1 VGVRDWITQRLA
13 EFLHQPLGH
22 YERRGW
28 NDFEALKRQIRKGD
42 VLLIEG
48 DQRIS
53 AVIKY
58 LTQSSWSHAAIY
70 VGDELLQRG
79 GELGERALAS
89 FGDEAKHLMVE
100 ALFEGVVA
108 SPLVKYVDF
117 NVRLCRPHRL
127 RSEHLGIIL
136 DDAVEAIG
144 WRYDVRNILELAFH
158 LVLVSLFPSRYRS
171 DALRCASNATTEV
184 ICTSLL
190 GRLFHKVRYPVLPS
204 VTFPEGA
211 APGVPAPRRFPLS
224 LFRRRRSRRPGVFRR
239 RHHTLLTPRDFD
251 LSPYFD
257 IVKFNVIEQRG
268 FDYQQM
274 EWVDDP
280 QVEVG

>member
-1 VGVRDWITQRLA
+1 VRLA
-13 EFLHQPLGH
+13 EFLNKPLGH
-22 YERRGW
+22 YEQRGW
-28 NDFEALKRQIRKGD
+28 NDFNALKGQMRKGD

-48 DQRIS
+48 DQRVS
-53 AVIKY
+53 SVIKY

-70 VGDELLQRG
+70 IGDELLQRG
-79 GELGERALAS
+79 GERGEQALAS
-89 FGDEAKHLMVE
+89 FGDESKHMMVE

-108 SPLVKYVDF
+108 SPLTKYVDF
-117 NVRLCRPHRL
+117 NVRLCRPNRL
-127 RSEHLGIIL
+127 RPEHLEIIL

-144 WRYDVRNILELAFH
+144 WHYDVRNILELAFH
-158 LVLVSLFPSRYRS
+158 LVLVSLFPSRYRR
-171 DALRCASNATTEV
+171 DVLRCANSTATEV

-190 GRLFHKVRYPVLPS
+190 GRLFHKVRFPVLPS
-204 VTFPEGA
+204 VTFTEGDA
-211 APGVPAPRRFPLS
+211 AGVEAKRRFSLS
-224 LFRRRRSRRPGVFRR
+224 FFRRRRFSPRQGVFTR

-274 EWVDDP
+274 EWADDP
-280 QVEVG
+280 QADAG